1 MVSQEQLR
9 DSLVVGDHSSMVTL
23 KSFLEHWDFSSHCIK
38 TKMSNI
44 ITSVNRR

>member
-23 KSFLEHWDFSSHCIK
+23 KSFLEHWDFSHCIK

-44 ITSVNRR
+44 ITSVNCR